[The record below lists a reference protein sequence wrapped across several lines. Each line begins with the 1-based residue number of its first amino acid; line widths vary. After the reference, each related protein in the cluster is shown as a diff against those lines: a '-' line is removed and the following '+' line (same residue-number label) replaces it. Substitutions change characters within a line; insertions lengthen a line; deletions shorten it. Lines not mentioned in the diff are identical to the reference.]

1 MISTIMMMC
10 CRCCFSIVR
19 NTWPHIRPSRGRL
32 MKGAFWPWKVNSY
45 KDFMDRFPCF
55 TLGKI
60 KRLLA
65 QLRLAGFIVAKAYK
79 NYDPR
84 DRSLWYR
91 ITQKTAEHYTSLAEA
106 TAMQQKSKADSD
118 TMLIYACALMDLD
131 VTVLKAAMIKILQT
145 STFFPSVAE
154 IRFTAEAM
162 VNFYNKTTLPTPSR
176 SADLISKAIAG
187 GPKEAQLVA
196 RSRPEEPD
204 EWMWLSEAE
213 KDDLRYDMSRI
224 DRW

>member
-1 MISTIMMMC
+1 
-10 CRCCFSIVR
+10 
-19 NTWPHIRPSRGRL
+19 

-162 VNFYNKTTLPTPSR
+162 VNFYNKTTLPTAGEAWEEVQRQVRKIGPYSSQPWEFSCPEVER
-176 SADLISKAIAG
+176 AAKQFGIMELCCLQENEVNTARAQFMRIYDRQQEKMKMEREIAAISAQCL
-187 GPKEAQLVA
+187 PL
-196 RSRPEEPD
+196 
-204 EWMWLSEAE
+204 
-213 KDDLRYDMSRI
+213 
-224 DRW
+224 

>member
-1 MISTIMMMC
+1 
-10 CRCCFSIVR
+10 
-19 NTWPHIRPSRGRL
+19 
-32 MKGAFWPWKVNSY
+32 
-45 KDFMDRFPCF
+45 
-55 TLGKI
+55 
-60 KRLLA
+60 
-65 QLRLAGFIVAKAYK
+65 
-79 NYDPR
+79 
-84 DRSLWYR
+84 
-91 ITQKTAEHYTSLAEA
+91 
-106 TAMQQKSKADSD
+106 MQQKSKADSD

-154 IRFTAEAM
+154 IRSTADP
-162 VNFYNKTTLPTPSR
+162 TGSGGGSSTLPTPSR

>member
-1 MISTIMMMC
+1 
-10 CRCCFSIVR
+10 
-19 NTWPHIRPSRGRL
+19 
-32 MKGAFWPWKVNSY
+32 
-45 KDFMDRFPCF
+45 MDRFSCF

-65 QLRLAGFIVAKAYK
+65 QLRSAGFIVAKAYK

-131 VTVLKAAMIKILQT
+131 VTVLKAAMVHLGVSALRQTLPAPPLPAVQT
-145 STFFPSVAE
+145 S
-154 IRFTAEAM
+154 
-162 VNFYNKTTLPTPSR
+162 
-176 SADLISKAIAG
+176 SAK
-187 GPKEAQLVA
+187 P
-196 RSRPEEPD
+196 
-204 EWMWLSEAE
+204 
-213 KDDLRYDMSRI
+213 
-224 DRW
+224 